1 MHWKNVM
8 TWKKKLKILM
18 TNKSLNYM
26 WNNVILL
33 FEVQKK
39 NLKTVRTKN
48 GRIMLLSKFSVCN
61 SKNQNFLKNKKLK
74 GY

>member
-39 NLKTVRTKN
+39 NPKTVRTKN

-61 SKNQNFLKNKKLK
+61 SKNRNFLKNKKLK